1 MNSLCVVHSIC
12 CDYPHNSILA
22 NSYRVNSYEDNIVPP
37 IKINN
42 VPPTTDE
49 TAPPLPPV
57 YAIPVKKSSNEPK
70 YEKLSLAQSLP
81 SLDLSGLGYD
91 VPVKRQPKLK
101 PPIVGDFTDEKAT
114 KGTDEYQTL
123 KYPAK

>member
-1 MNSLCVVHSIC
+1 MIPSI
-12 CDYPHNSILA
+12 
-22 NSYRVNSYEDNIVPP
+22 E
-37 IKINN
+37 INDA
-42 VPPTTDE
+42 PPTIVE

-57 YAIPVKKSSNEPK
+57 YAIPVKSSLEPK

-101 PPIVGDFTDEKAT
+101 PPIVGDFTDENAT

-123 KYPAK
+123 KYRTSKALSDVELFF

>member
-1 MNSLCVVHSIC
+1 MIPSI
-12 CDYPHNSILA
+12 
-22 NSYRVNSYEDNIVPP
+22 E
-37 IKINN
+37 INN
-42 VPPTTDE
+42 APPTTNE

-57 YAIPVKKSSNEPK
+57 YAIPVKKSSLEPK

-101 PPIVGDFTDEKAT
+101 PPIVGDFTLDENAT

-123 KYPAK
+123 KYSAK